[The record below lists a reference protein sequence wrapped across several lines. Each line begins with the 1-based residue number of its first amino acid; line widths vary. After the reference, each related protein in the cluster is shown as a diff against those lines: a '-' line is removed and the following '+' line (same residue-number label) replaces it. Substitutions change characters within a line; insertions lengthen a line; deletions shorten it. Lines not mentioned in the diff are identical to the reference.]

1 MTISRS
7 RDWPS
12 IVAVLTLAGG
22 LAVAFVAPARANL
35 VFDFGSLAATGSSCL
50 SGDCVLGSAAQSFTT
65 GGITVGADSYVQSG
79 TSGTSTGT
87 DVSQRFGASGG
98 SETGLGVYTQGVDS
112 TTKTDSTLEISS
124 SEYLLLDN
132 SNAIANGYALSS
144 LSLASI
150 QSGEGGAIE
159 VYGASSIGGTL
170 ILSELKPITT
180 LSNPDTGTAPIQTYN
195 FSLSNDK
202 TNFIVVTADNASNT
216 PAGNVLLAQV
226 TFAAANTGGS
236 PVPEPSTLPLYG
248 TFVLGLAIAAWRRRA
263 PRADVQ

>member
-1 MTISRS
+1 MTIFRS
-7 RDWPS
+7 RDWPH
-12 IVAVLTLAGG
+12 IVAALTLAGG
-22 LAVAFVAPARANL
+22 LAVAFAAPARANL
-35 VFDFGSLAATGSSCL
+35 VFDFGSLVANSSSCS

-79 TSGTSTGT
+79 TSGISTGT

-98 SETGLGVYTQGVDS
+98 SETGLGVYTKAVDS
-112 TTKTDSTLEISS
+112 TTGSTLEISS

-132 SNAIANGYALSS
+132 SNAIANGYTLAS

-150 QSGEGGAIE
+150 QPGEGGAIE